1 MNAERKEELK
11 NLIARHDEIGKTNA
25 WLIVGTDE
33 EKEYYRTTEKIIELT
48 KELLAE
54 PLTPNERSLIWEE
67 ENKKVALSSAE
78 YWLEDYLSAE
88 RYENDKER
96 KFLEASRTSRRKKLP
111 RSLPTTGTTA
121 KAPLMTRTNGRKSLA
136 NTLRTTLTI
145 GRKRRTNNDL
155 RIFESVNG
163 TAGLG

>member
-54 PLTPNERSLIWEE
+54 PLTPNERSLIWEQ
-67 ENKKVALSSAE
+67 ENKQVALSSAE
-78 YWLEDYLSAE
+78 YWLEDYLTCE
-88 RYENDKER
+88 KYENEKER
-96 KFLEASRTSRRKKLP
+96 KFLESLTPEQKKEVAEKF
-111 RSLPTTGTTA
+111 TEDWDMG
-121 KAPLMTRTNGRKSLA
+121 
-136 NTLRTTLTI
+136 
-145 GRKRRTNNDL
+145 
-155 RIFESVNG
+155 ESPFDDEDKWQEIISDYIEDNIDYWEETEG
-163 TAGLG
+163 E

>member
-96 KFLEASRTSRRKKLP
+96 KFLESLTDEQKKEVAEKFTDNWDYGESP
-111 RSLPTTGTTA
+111 FDDED
-121 KAPLMTRTNGRKSLA
+121 KWQEV
-136 NTLRTTLTI
+136 I
-145 GRKRRTNNDL
+145 GEYIEDNIDDWEETED
-155 RIFESVNG
+155 E
-163 TAGLG
+163 